1 MTSKLVTL
9 VLLPTVPTVTGMGVR
24 GYGVL
29 FLGGLLIFCAPSRD
43 PGWAEQAPA
52 GAQIL
57 ATYQVELAGLSLGEF
72 HLAIALQGL
81 NYEIEGKGRFSL
93 LAGTLFRG
101 AGNAESTG
109 TLTKAGPQPSTFN
122 LRFEGGGKKE
132 QRRMS
137 FADGA
142 VSQVSIIP
150 RKKPSRR
157 RVPVTNDQLENVL
170 DPLSAAF
177 LNARHDN
184 PVCDNTLPVFDGRL
198 RFDIVLTPKR
208 ADTLPK
214 EAPADLSGPAAVCEV
229 KFVPIAGH
237 KPDNPGLKFMSET
250 DQIEVWLVPLP
261 RTAMYLP
268 YWIGLP
274 TPIGRGSATLTEIKI
289 TLDGRRQ
296 PASAPDL

>member
-1 MTSKLVTL
+1 
-9 VLLPTVPTVTGMGVR
+9 MGVR
-24 GYGVL
+24 GYGVI
-29 FLGGLLIFCAPSRD
+29 FFGALLIVCGPSRD
-43 PGWAEQAPA
+43 SGSAKQTPA

-57 ATYQVELAGLSLGEF
+57 ATYQVELAGFSLGEF

-93 LAGTLFRG
+93 LAGALYRG
-101 AGNAESTG
+101 SGNAASTG
-109 TLTKAGPQPSTFN
+109 TLTKAGPRPSSFTVSYK
-122 LRFEGGGKKE
+122 GGGKKG

-142 VSQVSIIP
+142 VNKVSIIP
-150 RKKPSRR
+150 KKKPSRR
-157 RVPVTNDQLENVL
+157 RVPVTKDQLEDVL

-177 LNARHDN
+177 LNTRHDN

-208 ADTLPK
+208 ADILPK
-214 EAPADLSGPAAVCEV
+214 EAPSDLSGPAAVCEV

-237 KPDNPGLKFMSET
+237 KPDNSGLKFMSET

-268 YWIGLP
+268 YWVGLP
-274 TPIGRGSATLTEIKI
+274 TPLGRGSATLTEIKI
-289 TLDGRRQ
+289 SSDE
-296 PASAPDL
+296 